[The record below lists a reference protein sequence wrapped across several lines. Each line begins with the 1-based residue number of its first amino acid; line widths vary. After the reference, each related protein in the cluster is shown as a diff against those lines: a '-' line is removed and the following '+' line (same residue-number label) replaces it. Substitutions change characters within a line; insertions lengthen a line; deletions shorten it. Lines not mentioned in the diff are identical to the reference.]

1 MLSKPG
7 APNTNKHMYGV
18 QRTSQQWRIQTQR
31 KMRATVDINLGHFL
45 VVTFPTVMIAI

>member
-18 QRTSQQWRIQTQR
+18 QRTSQQWNTDST
-31 KMRATVDINLGHFL
+31 KNAATVDINLGHFL